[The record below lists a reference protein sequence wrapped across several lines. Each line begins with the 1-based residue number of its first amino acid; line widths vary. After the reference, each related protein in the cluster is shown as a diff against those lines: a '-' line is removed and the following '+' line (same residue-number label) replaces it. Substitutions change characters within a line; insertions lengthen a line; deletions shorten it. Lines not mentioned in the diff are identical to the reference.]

1 MAAAARIE
9 LIALA
14 GFPRVEPGDDLGQLV
29 AGSLADNA
37 LALQS
42 GDVLVLAQKIVSKA
56 EDCYVE
62 LADIEPSPEALE
74 LAARAD
80 KDPRQAELILRESR
94 EVLRVRPGVIIVE
107 HRNGYVHANA
117 GIDKSN
123 IEIDPDNP
131 RVLLLPENP
140 DASAQ
145 RLRLDLERRTGV
157 APQVIIND
165 SAGRAWRNGT
175 VGIAIGTAGLEP
187 LFNQVGEKDMFGNV
201 LEVTEPAV
209 ADELAAAASLVM
221 GQAAEAC
228 PVVLVRGATLQPAD
242 TGSGSLL
249 RDRSMDLFR

>member
-9 LIALA
+9 LIALDD
-14 GFPRVEPGDDLGQLV
+14 FPRVEPGDDLARL
-29 AGSLADNA
+29 LADA
-37 LALQS
+37 LAANAIELQP

-56 EDCYVE
+56 EDCYVS
-62 LADIEPSPEALE
+62 LAEVTPSAEALD

-123 IEIDPDNP
+123 IEIDPENP
-131 RVLLLPENP
+131 RVLLLPRDP

-145 RLRLDLERRTGV
+145 ALRRELQAHTGV
-157 APQVIIND
+157 APKVIIND

-175 VGIAIGTAGLEP
+175 VGIAIGSAGFEP

-201 LEVTEPAV
+201 LEVTEAAV
-209 ADELAAAASLVM
+209 ADELAAAASLLM

-228 PVVLVRGATLQPAD
+228 PVVLVRGAQLRSAE
-242 TGSGSLL
+242 TGSASLL